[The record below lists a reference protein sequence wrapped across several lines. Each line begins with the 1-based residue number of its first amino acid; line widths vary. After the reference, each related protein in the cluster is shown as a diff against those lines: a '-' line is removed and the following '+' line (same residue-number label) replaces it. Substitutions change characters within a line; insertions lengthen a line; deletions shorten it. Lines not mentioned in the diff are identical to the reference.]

1 MSKTELTRYAEAVER
16 RLGRHRG
23 REHVLSPRDF
33 DLVRTW
39 YSGGIPLARALDA
52 IDRTAQDDGALT
64 SLAPLRRTLTV
75 RSRL

>member
-1 MSKTELTRYAEAVER
+1 VTKNELTRYAEAVER
-16 RLGRHRG
+16 RLGQQRG

-39 YSGGIPLARALDA
+39 YRGGIPLARALDA
-52 IDRTAQDDGALT
+52 IDRAAQTGDALT
-64 SLAPLRRTLTV
+64 SLAPLRQTLTV

>member
-1 MSKTELTRYAEAVER
+1 VTKTELTRYAEAVER
-16 RLGRHRG
+16 RLGQHRG

-33 DLVRTW
+33 DLVRSW
-39 YSGGIPLARALDA
+39 YGGGIPLARALDA
-52 IDRTAQDDGALT
+52 IDRAVAADGALT